1 MQCAKSARVPHQ
13 KLLEIKPAGIL
24 KFSIALSGRQAY
36 TGQGDRGIGMS
47 MSHSDSF
54 NFAPLAEGHISSLA
68 PARGFTST
76 NQRFSANALVAPT
89 AGHIAIVGAGN
100 AARSLACYLS
110 KQGFSPHILVRS
122 ADKVKNLAQRRSI
135 ICTGKVEGD
144 FSIVEATT
152 EPAEM
157 LAKCATIFV
166 ATTTDAYGDVARRL
180 APYLTE
186 HHEIILFS
194 GKFAGVVEF
203 KTALGTRANYPAIVE
218 TDSLFASRIQDD
230 ESVWIRGIKQWTL
243 YSSWNKSQTKRCSS
257 IMRRFFPSLVE
268 AENIVQRGLT
278 DFGAFAHPSTMIA
291 NMTNV
296 DRNTGFLFYYEGF
309 TPNTLILLEQI
320 EEEFRSIAR
329 AYETSIVPMKELLN
343 RYYGCDTSGDLL
355 QAMRT
360 VPNYAFSKAPGT
372 LQHRFIEEDVAS
384 SLVPMQQLALKAKVR
399 TPLIDS
405 IINISSALLQRDF
418 ASDGRTL
425 AKLGWTDMSHTEL
438 LRAIYE

>member
-1 MQCAKSARVPHQ
+1 
-13 KLLEIKPAGIL
+13 
-24 KFSIALSGRQAY
+24 
-36 TGQGDRGIGMS
+36 

-54 NFAPLAEGHISSLA
+54 NFAPLAEGHTSALW
-68 PARGFTST
+68 PAVGTST
-76 NQRFSANALVAPT
+76 FNQSFAASALVAPA

-100 AARSLACYLS
+100 AARSLACFLS

-122 ADKVKNLAQRRSI
+122 AEKVKNLAQRKSI
-135 ICTGKVEGD
+135 ACVGKVEGD
-144 FSIVEATT
+144 FSIVEATID
-152 EPAEM
+152 PGPM
-157 LAKCATIFV
+157 LAKCATVFV
-166 ATTTDAYGDVARRL
+166 ATTTDAYTDVARRL

-186 HHEIILFS
+186 HHEVILFS

-203 KTALGTRANYPAIVE
+203 KNALGARANYPTIVE
-218 TDSLFASRIQDD
+218 TDSLFASRIQED
-230 ESVWIRGIKQWTL
+230 ESVWIRGIKKWTL
-243 YSSWNKSQTKRCSS
+243 YTSWNKSQTKRSSS
-257 IMRRFFPSLVE
+257 IMRRFFPGIDE
-268 AENIVQRGLT
+268 AENVVQRGLT

-309 TPNTLILLEQI
+309 TPNTLILLEQL

-329 AYETSIVPMKELLN
+329 AYETSIIPMKELLN

-360 VPNYAFSKAPGT
+360 VPNYSFSKAPGT

-384 SLVPMQQLALKAKVR
+384 SLVPMQQLAVKAKVR
-399 TPLIDS
+399 IPLIDS
-405 IINISSALLQRDF
+405 IVSISSVLLQRDF
-418 ASDGRTL
+418 ASNGRTL
-425 AKLGWTDMSHTEL
+425 GKLGWADMSHAEI

>member
-1 MQCAKSARVPHQ
+1 
-13 KLLEIKPAGIL
+13 
-24 KFSIALSGRQAY
+24 
-36 TGQGDRGIGMS
+36 MS

-54 NFAPLAEGHISSLA
+54 NFAPLAKEHTPSLTPTLGSSTANQSFTSSALLA
-68 PARGFTST
+68 PA
-76 NQRFSANALVAPT
+76 

-110 KQGFSPHILVRS
+110 KRGFSPHILVRS
-122 ADKVKNLAQRRSI
+122 AEKVQNLAQRRSI
-135 ICTGKVEGD
+135 ACTGKVEGD

-152 EPAEM
+152 DPGPM

-166 ATTTDAYGDVARRL
+166 ATTTDAYSDVARRL
-180 APYLTE
+180 APFLTE
-186 HHEIILFS
+186 HHEVILFS

-203 KTALGTRANYPAIVE
+203 KNALGARKNYPAIVE
-218 TDSLFASRIQDD
+218 TDSLFASRIQED
-230 ESVWIRGIKQWTL
+230 ESVWIRGIKKWTL
-243 YSSWNKSQTKRCSS
+243 YSSWNKTQTKRCSS
-257 IMRRFFPSLVE
+257 IMRRFFPSLGE

-291 NMTNV
+291 NMTNI

-329 AYETSIVPMKELLN
+329 AYETNIIPMKELLN

-384 SLVPMQQLALKAKVR
+384 SLVPMQQLALKANVR

-418 ASDGRTL
+418 ASNGRTL
-425 AKLGWTDMSHTEL
+425 AKLGWTDMSHAEI